1 MRGRTVGKYLRFVLT
16 GVSLAGAAMAEPAGP
31 EASSTGL
38 LGFGEIERVTLDLE
52 TRAGFG
58 LFTLDEPPRVVVD
71 FPGVRAGG
79 APAPVEGFDLI
90 EKLRFGA
97 RGAERGA
104 RLVVDLKAPARVV
117 RVFAEALNDERPDGP
132 ARFVL
137 ELAPSTRE
145 EFAALAGWPEN
156 AAPAVAPPRPAA
168 PEAGDLLI
176 VVDPGHGGAD
186 PGAMSRGIAEKDIT
200 LAYARALVLALAD
213 KPGFAAALTRNGDDY
228 LSLRGRVS
236 LARGAGAAVF
246 VSLHAD
252 ALAAG
257 DATGASVFVLSASA
271 SGREAEALARADDRG
286 ELLAGAPIDA
296 EESDV
301 AKVLLDFARR
311 ETDLRSRALG
321 EAIVKRLRGVTP
333 VLEGRALQSAGFRVL
348 RAPDVPSVLI
358 ELGFMSS
365 EGDRARLL
373 SVDNMQAVVAA
384 IADAVA
390 IWAKSDA
397 RPPR

>member
-1 MRGRTVGKYLRFVLT
+1 MRGRTVLRYLRAVFA
-16 GVSLAGAAMAEPAGP
+16 GVSLAGAALADPAGP

-52 TRAGFG
+52 ERAGFS

-71 FPGVRAGG
+71 FPSVRAEG
-79 APAPVEGFDLI
+79 APAPADGFDLI

-97 RGAERGA
+97 RGAGRGA

-117 RVFAEALNDERPDGP
+117 RVFTEGLNDEKLGGP
-132 ARFVL
+132 VRFIL
-137 ELAPSTRE
+137 ELAPSSPE
-145 EFAALAGWPEN
+145 EFAALAGWPQDRPPEIAAPRL
-156 AAPAVAPPRPAA
+156 AAPA
-168 PEAGDLLI
+168 AGDLL
-176 VVDPGHGGAD
+176 VLVDPGHGGAD
-186 PGAMSRGIAEKDIT
+186 PGAMSRGVAEKDIT

-213 KPGFAAALTRNGDDY
+213 KSGFAAALTRNGDEFM
-228 LSLRGRVS
+228 SLRARVS
-236 LARGAGAAVF
+236 LARRAGAAVF
-246 VSLHAD
+246 ISLHAD

-257 DATGASVFVLSASA
+257 EATGASVFVLSDNA
-271 SGREAEALARADDRG
+271 SGREAEALAKAHDRG
-286 ELLAGAPIDA
+286 ATLAGAPVEG

-301 AKVLLDFARR
+301 ARVLLDFARR
-311 ETDLRSRALG
+311 QTDQRSRALG
-321 EAIVKRLRGVTP
+321 ETVVERLRGVTP

-390 IWAKSDA
+390 DWAKGNA
-397 RPPR
+397 RSE